1 VQRGPP
7 GRVLPVSDRRWEAA
21 NLDELEALA
30 GPGTLRWKPVRRHF
44 GITAYGINAYT
55 ADEVGQD
62 VVEDHTE
69 ERLGHEELY
78 VVLAG
83 RATFELDGEEVD
95 APAGTAVFIRD
106 PAVRRAAKA
115 AEEPTTVLAVGGKP
129 GSHEISGWEYSFAAY
144 GLLAADQVE
153 LGLAVLRE
161 GLDAKGEDARL
172 LYDMACLESRSG
184 RSDRALEHLARAI
197 ELEPRYAG
205 HAADDPD
212 LEPIRDDPRF
222 PRR

>member
-1 VQRGPP
+1 MG
-7 GRVLPVSDRRWEAA
+7 DRRWEAA
-21 NLDELEALA
+21 SLDELEALA

-83 RATFELDGEEVD
+83 RATFRLDGEEVD
-95 APAGTAVFIRD
+95 APAGTGIFIRD
-106 PAVRRAAKA
+106 PAVRRAATA
-115 AEEPTTVLAVGGKP
+115 AEPGTTVLAIGGKP

-144 GLLAADQVE
+144 GFLAAEHPE
-153 LGLAVLRE
+153 LGLAVLQE

-184 RSDRALEHLARAI
+184 RAEQAFEHLARAI
-197 ELEPRYAG
+197 ELEPRYAE
-205 HAADDPD
+205 HAQDDPD
-212 LEPIRDDPRF
+212 LEPLRSDPRF

>member
-1 VQRGPP
+1 MADRG
-7 GRVLPVSDRRWEAA
+7 WEATR
-21 NLDELEALA
+21 LDELESLA
-30 GPGTLRWKPVRRHF
+30 GPGSLRWKPVRRHF

-55 ADEVGQD
+55 ADEPGQD

-69 ERLGHEELY
+69 ETLGHEELY

-83 RATFELDGEEVD
+83 RATFRLNGEELD
-95 APAGTAVFIRD
+95 APAGAAVFIRD
-106 PAVRRAAKA
+106 PSVRREAKA
-115 AEEPTTVLAVGGKP
+115 AEPGTTVLAIGGKP

-161 GLDAKGEDARL
+161 GLEAKGESARL

-184 RSDRALEHLARAI
+184 RPEEALTHLGRAI
-197 ELEPRYAG
+197 ELEPKYAG
-205 HAADDPD
+205 YAADDSD
-212 LEPIRDDPRF
+212 LEAIRDDPRF
-222 PRR
+222 PKAS

>member
-1 VQRGPP
+1 MSGYEVASLTE
-7 GRVLPVSDRRWEAA
+7 VESLP
-21 NLDELEALA
+21 
-30 GPGTLRWKPVRRHF
+30 GPGSLRWTPLRKHF
-44 GITAYGINAYT
+44 GITAFGINAYT
-55 ADEVGQD
+55 ATEAGQD

-83 RATFELDGEEVD
+83 RATFRLDDQEVD
-95 APAGTAVFIRD
+95 APAGTALFIRD
-106 PAVRRAAKA
+106 PSVRRAATA
-115 AEEPTTVLAVGGKP
+115 AEAGTTVLAIGGKP

-184 RSDRALEHLARAI
+184 RRDQALEHLARAV

-212 LEPIRDDPRF
+212 LKQIRDDRRF
-222 PRR
+222 PS

>member
-1 VQRGPP
+1 MADRG
-7 GRVLPVSDRRWEAA
+7 WEAA
-21 NLDELEALA
+21 RLDELESLA

-55 ADEVGQD
+55 ADEAGLD

-69 ERLGHEELY
+69 ETLGHEELY

-83 RATFELDGEEVD
+83 RATFRLDGEEVD

-106 PAVRRAAKA
+106 PSVRREAKA
-115 AEEPTTVLAVGGKP
+115 AEAGTTVLAIGGKP

-144 GLLAADQVE
+144 GLLAADEVE

-161 GLDAKGEDARL
+161 GLEAKGESARL

-184 RSDRALEHLARAI
+184 RHDEALEHLSRAI

-205 HAADDPD
+205 HAADDTD
-212 LEPIRDDPRF
+212 LEAIKADPRF
-222 PRR
+222 PAGAG

>member
-1 VQRGPP
+1 MA
-7 GRVLPVSDRRWEAA
+7 DRRWEAA
-21 NLDELEALA
+21 RLDELESLA

-55 ADEVGQD
+55 ADEAGQD

-69 ERLGHEELY
+69 ETLGHEELY

-83 RATFELDGEEVD
+83 RATFHLDGEEVD

-106 PAVRRAAKA
+106 PSVRREAKA
-115 AEEPTTVLAVGGKP
+115 AEPGTTVLAVGGKP
-129 GSHEISGWEYSFAAY
+129 GSHEVSSWEYSFAAY
-144 GLLAADQVE
+144 GLLAADQIE

-161 GLDAKGEDARL
+161 GLEAKGESARL

-184 RSDRALEHLARAI
+184 HLEEALTHLGRAI
-197 ELEPRYAG
+197 ELEPKYAD

-212 LEPIRDDPRF
+212 LDAIRADPRF
-222 PRR
+222 PKPS